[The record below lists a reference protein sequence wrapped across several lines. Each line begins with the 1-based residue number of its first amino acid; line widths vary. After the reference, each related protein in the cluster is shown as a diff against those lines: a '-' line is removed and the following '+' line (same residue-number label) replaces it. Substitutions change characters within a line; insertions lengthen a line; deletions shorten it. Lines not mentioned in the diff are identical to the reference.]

1 MTPDPDVAE
10 FLIDPAGDTVFG
22 LEGALEE
29 APPDPDRLL
38 VLVRPED
45 IARLTPIIRE
55 AGIPEKNIV
64 PSIHPSPGFIEV
76 VEIPRP
82 RLSFPW

>member
-10 FLIDPAGDTVFG
+10 LFG
-22 LEGALEE
+22 LEVALEE

-55 AGIPEKNIV
+55 VGIPEKNIV
-64 PSIHPSPGFIEV
+64 LSNHPSPGFIEV